1 MFIRLLCRKVVEKA
15 TPLMIEGEGGVDAA
29 APLFYGQFEPT
40 VVSVSI
46 GIITYVTVLKVKIC
60 GVKRHKLVLDNN

>member
-1 MFIRLLCRKVVEKA
+1 MKR
-15 TPLMIEGEGGVDAA
+15 GGFP
-29 APLFYGQFEPT
+29 PLFCGQFEPT